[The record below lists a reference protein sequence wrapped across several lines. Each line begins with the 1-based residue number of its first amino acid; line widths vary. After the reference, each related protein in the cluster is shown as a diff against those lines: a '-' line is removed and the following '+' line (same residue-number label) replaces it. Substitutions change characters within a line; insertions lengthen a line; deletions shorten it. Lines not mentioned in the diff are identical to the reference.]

1 MRRNLVAVTVFAL
14 AGSVAAFA
22 DCGRDFSGEWTREV
36 AAGVTADQAYR
47 AEGSGWSD
55 RIRVA
60 QENGRVSIESFYFA
74 RTDMQPPLRF
84 NYLPGQGATENVVMV
99 GQGVQKQVSEARWN
113 DCRLVIMTRYPAA
126 DGASPGITV
135 TQTLW
140 LESGALV
147 VETVRGTASANRT
160 LYRRAAAAGGT

>member
-1 MRRNLVAVTVFAL
+1 MRRDLVVMLAFSGAAL
-14 AGSVAAFA
+14 A
-22 DCGRDFSGEWTREV
+22 DCGQDFSGEWTREAV
-36 AAGVTADQAYR
+36 AGAASDEAYR

-55 RIRVA
+55 RIRVS
-60 QENGRVSIESFYFA
+60 QDGGRVSIESFYFA

-99 GQGVQKQVSEARWN
+99 GQGAQKQVSEARWN
-113 DCRLVIMTRYPAA
+113 DCRLVISTRFSAA